1 MEFLKKVTVIP
12 SLPERIK
19 DLKELSMNMY
29 WTWNF
34 NAQKLFENI
43 DPILWEKTGRNP
55 VTFLKSVSQKELKKA
70 AESSNYLELYDNE
83 MKKFS
88 SYKNEKN
95 TWFNATHKDYTGG
108 KIAYFCAEFGLHE
121 SLPIYTGGL
130 GILAGDHVKSASD
143 LGIPFVAIGMI
154 YRQGYFI
161 QKIRSD
167 GTQEDLYEYYNYE
180 NFPIQPAKNE
190 SNEEVYVTVN
200 ILNRTVYIKAWE
212 LAVGRVKLYLLD
224 TDIPQNEPEDRHLTY
239 KLYGGDIEMRI
250 KQEIV
255 LGIGGIR
262 MLRKLGIDTSVYHMN
277 DSHPNFLVLER
288 IRELI
293 EEKAFTPR
301 QAIEYVRSTSIFT
314 THTPVPAGN
323 DSFHPNLMEKYFKE
337 YVKNLNLTWEEFLE
351 LGKEVRTDGTQMFS
365 MTILALKL
373 AGRANGVSKLHG
385 EVSRNLWKDVW
396 PGLEAVEVPITH
408 VTNGVHSETW
418 IANELQDLY
427 DKYLSPCW
435 RMKQDDPE
443 IWNKIDDIPDEE
455 LWAVHKKL
463 KKKLI
468 AFTHERLKE
477 QRMRHGETV
486 EQIQEI
492 EGILDENALTIGFAR
507 RFATY
512 KRALMIFKDLN
523 RLDAILNNP
532 EKPVQIIFAGKAH
545 PADKPGQ
552 ELIRRINEISRMPNF
567 KNKIVFIEGYDM
579 NVARHLLAGVDVWM
593 NTPRRP
599 HEASGTSGEKAGMNG
614 SINFSVLDGWWVEGY
629 KGNNGWAIG
638 DNRDYTDH
646 ELQDKIDSVSIYN
659 TLEKIIVPLYY
670 SGKMDLSY
678 EWTDIIKESIK
689 SISAFFNT
697 SRMLKEYTQRLY
709 MPAYFQGKKFA
720 DNDFKISKEFSRW
733 REILEKNW
741 NSVKIKVIGTQDI
754 TNNLLAGTKVEIQ
767 SEIYLPGI
775 GPDSI
780 KVEAVVAKIDGQKV
794 AHLKSYDFRLIKE
807 VSPDTYLY
815 SGEIEFDERGTYGY
829 NIRVAAHHNFM
840 PHRNYIMN
848 LVKYPG

>member
-1 MEFLKKVTVIP
+1 
-12 SLPERIK
+12 
-19 DLKELSMNMY
+19 
-29 WTWNF
+29 
-34 NAQKLFENI
+34 
-43 DPILWEKTGRNP
+43 
-55 VTFLKSVSQKELKKA
+55 
-70 AESSNYLELYDNE
+70 
-83 MKKFS
+83 
-88 SYKNEKN
+88 
-95 TWFNATHKDYTGG
+95 
-108 KIAYFCAEFGLHE
+108 
-121 SLPIYTGGL
+121 
-130 GILAGDHVKSASD
+130 
-143 LGIPFVAIGMI
+143 
-154 YRQGYFI
+154 
-161 QKIRSD
+161 
-167 GTQEDLYEYYNYE
+167 
-180 NFPIQPAKNE
+180 
-190 SNEEVYVTVN
+190 
-200 ILNRTVYIKAWE
+200 
-212 LAVGRVKLYLLD
+212 
-224 TDIPQNEPEDRHLTY
+224 
-239 KLYGGDIEMRI
+239 
-250 KQEIV
+250 
-255 LGIGGIR
+255 
-262 MLRKLGIDTSVYHMN
+262 MN

-293 EEKAFTPR
+293 EEKSLTPK

-323 DSFHPNLMEKYFKE
+323 DSFHPNLMERYFKE
-337 YVKNLNLTWEEFLE
+337 YVQNLNLTWKEFLD
-351 LGKEVRTDGTQMFS
+351 LGKEVRSDGTQMFS

-418 IANELQDLY
+418 IASELQELY

-443 IWNKIDDIPDEE
+443 IWSKIDDIPDEE

-468 AFTHERLKE
+468 IFTHEKLKE

-567 KNKIVFIEGYDM
+567 KNKIVFLEGYDM

-638 DNRDYTDH
+638 DNRDYNDH

-670 SGKMDLSY
+670 SGKMDLSS
-678 EWTDIIKESIK
+678 EWTDTIKESIK
-689 SISAFFNT
+689 SVSVFFNT

-709 MPAYFQGKKFA
+709 MPAYLQGRKFE
-720 DNDFKISKEFSRW
+720 DGDFKVSREFSRW

-741 NSVKIKVIGTQDI
+741 SSVKIKVIGTQDI
-754 TNNLLAGTKVEIQ
+754 SNSLLAGTKVEIQ

-780 KVEAVVAKIDGQKV
+780 KVEAVVAKIEGQKV
-794 AHLKSYDFRLIKE
+794 THLKSYDFRLLKE
-807 VSPDTYLY
+807 ASPDTYLY

-829 NIRVAAHHNFM
+829 NIRIAAHHNFM